1 MRVIFVALAMFA
13 ASVSAQVPA
22 LAFENFIPAGTGYS
36 TEITTLPEFNSEQSQ
51 INQQADIYETEIYR
65 KKRKYAEDDTN
76 LRRFF
81 SQNDPTSIGGKV
93 DY

>member
-1 MRVIFVALAMFA
+1 MRVILAILTLFA
-13 ASVSAQVPA
+13 VTSTAW
-22 LAFENFIPAGTGYS
+22 AFENFIPAGTGYS
-36 TEITTLPEFNSEQSQ
+36 TEITTLPEFNSDQSQ

-65 KKRKYAEDDTN
+65 KKRKYAEDDAR

-81 SQNDPTSIGGKV
+81 SQNDPTKLGGKV

>member
-1 MRVIFVALAMFA
+1 MRIIFMVLTLLAA
-13 ASVSAQVPA
+13 ATAAQ
-22 LAFENFIPAGTGYS
+22 AFENFIPAGAGYS
-36 TEITTLPEFNSEQSQ
+36 TEITTLPDFNSDQSN

-65 KKRKYAEDDTN
+65 KKRKYAEDDAT

-81 SQNDPTSIGGKV
+81 SQNDPTKLGGKV